1 MSLPA
6 VAQLAFAIIFAI
18 ATIIKAIMLIISAV
32 KALAAYIASAQA
44 HV

>member
-6 VAQLAFAIIFAI
+6 VAQLVFAIIFAI

-32 KALAAYIASAQA
+32 KALATHAALAQA
-44 HV
+44 HA